1 MAKDYGLKYF
11 KAIEKATLTGIG
23 TSQATEGGETFN
35 YLEFKTENG
44 SIEKIEVPTFV
55 PNCMCMNFAQG
66 SSGDFYFGF
75 DNGGKWVL
83 IASDIGGEKRIYS
96 DFRIH
101 TLMGAAGC
109 ASIVFGAIFF
119 YVAIPL
125 YIYLRIKRNADA
137 RKIRNFL
144 STDKGFKEFAVS

>member
-1 MAKDYGLKYF
+1 LKRQ
-11 KAIEKATLTGIG
+11 LLQGIG
-23 TSQATEGGETFN
+23 TSQPTEGGETFN

-109 ASIVFGAIFF
+109 ASAVFGAIFF

-125 YIYLRIKRNADA
+125 YIYLRIKRDADA